1 LKHEVLGEPGDVSP
15 DFSSEDKFNMQGVL
29 NWKQARAGNPG
40 CNSPNAIDHPGSL
53 FRIGLSL
60 TQGGPVPIIA
70 MFYGIIVRMFFRDNE
85 QHHLPHVH
93 AEFQGDVAVFS
104 ILDGTQLEGTMPPAK
119 QKLVVAWIEIHKDEL
134 IADWDLAVAGEKI
147 FRIKGLE

>member
-1 LKHEVLGEPGDVSP
+1 
-15 DFSSEDKFNMQGVL
+15 M
-29 NWKQARAGNPG
+29 
-40 CNSPNAIDHPGSL
+40 
-53 FRIGLSL
+53 
-60 TQGGPVPIIA
+60 PIIA